1 MQGICQEG
9 ADCGAEREEHGVV
22 AHTFAFAG
30 GRDDVGDDGAK
41 RCGGEAVSQAL
52 NDAGY
57 DEWDES
63 GENEVRHD
71 ADEENRESCQQYF
84 FSPMRSTPSP
94 MNSLPS
100 RAPMMN
106 APEANP
112 ANPVPTPS
120 DPEA

>member
-1 MQGICQEG
+1 M
-9 ADCGAEREEHGVV
+9 
-22 AHTFAFAG
+22 
-30 GRDDVGDDGAK
+30 GDDGAK

-84 FSPMRSTPSP
+84 LQADAFHAFADEQSSQQGPDDERARGQSRQSCADSERSGS
-94 MNSLPS
+94 MGDDDHH
-100 RAPMMN
+100 
-106 APEANP
+106 
-112 ANPVPTPS
+112 S
-120 DPEA
+120 DVHS